1 MRTYYDPED
10 DGFCEKSDRYER
22 LLDLADQLR
31 DEAKDREM
39 EEAQEKEMEDQFNV
53 EHCSACDDLRTA
65 IVKITQMNCTEKT
78 DIAGMIREI
87 RQIARDAVPDYK
99 ERARVLKHNRE
110 KDCGIEPTEQ
120 FRGIE

>member
-10 DGFCEKSDRYER
+10 DYCDKAANYER
-22 LLDLADQLR
+22 LTDRADYLR
-31 DEAKDREM
+31 TERKDREM
-39 EEAQEKEMEDQFNV
+39 EEAQEKEMEDQFDV
-53 EHCSACDDLRTA
+53 ESCPACDDLRTV

-99 ERARVLKHNRE
+99 ERARVLRHNRE
-110 KDCGIEPTEQ
+110 KDCGIELTEH
-120 FRGIE
+120 FPGVE